1 MDNGLLVVIS
11 GPSGAGKGT
20 ICKRLKE
27 VMKELKVSVSATT
40 RQPRVGEVEGESYF
54 FMNEEEFINKI
65 NNDEFLEYAK
75 VYGNYYGTPK
85 KEVFKQ
91 LEEGNDIILEIDI
104 QGALQVKKNYPKGV
118 FIFIL
123 PPSLKILQS
132 RIEGRGTDTKD
143 VILKRMQCAYD
154 ELNYAFEYDYVVL
167 NDKVE
172 EAVEKITSIV
182 KAEKNRVIRRK
193 AIINKIREV
202 WYEKN
207 IDWWINR
214 HGG

>member
-27 VMKELKVSVSATT
+27 EMKDLKVSVSATT
-40 RQPRVGEVEGESYF
+40 RTPREGEVEGDSYF
-54 FMNEEEFINKI
+54 FLNEEQFINKI
-65 NNDEFLEYAK
+65 NNDEFLEYAQ

-91 LEEGNDIILEIDI
+91 LEDGNDIILEIDI
-104 QGALQVKKNYPKGV
+104 QGALQVKKNYRLGV

-123 PPSLKILQS
+123 PPSLNELQN
-132 RIEGRGTDTKD
+132 RIEGRGKDSKD
-143 VILKRMQCAYD
+143 VILKRMQSAYD

-167 NDKVE
+167 NDEVE
-172 EAVEKITSIV
+172 SAVKKIQCIIN
-182 KAEKNRVIRRK
+182 AEKNRAIRKK

-202 WYEKN
+202 
-207 IDWWINR
+207 
-214 HGG
+214 

>member
-20 ICKRLKE
+20 ICKMLKDK
-27 VMKELKVSVSATT
+27 MTDLKVSVSATT
-40 RQPRVGEVEGESYF
+40 RKPREGENEGESYF
-54 FMNEEEFINKI
+54 FISNDEFIKKI
-65 NNDEFLEYAK
+65 NDDEFLEYAK

-91 LEEGNDIILEIDI
+91 LKAGNDIILEIDI

-123 PPSLKILQS
+123 PPSLKELQN
-132 RIEGRGTDTKD
+132 RIEGRGTDSKE
-143 VILKRMQCAYD
+143 VILKRMKCAYD
-154 ELNYAFEYDYVVL
+154 ELDYAFEYDYVVL
-167 NDKVE
+167 NDEVE
-172 EAVEKITSIV
+172 AAVNKIKCIID
-182 KAEKNRVIRRK
+182 AEKNRAIRKK

-202 WYEKN
+202 
-207 IDWWINR
+207 
-214 HGG
+214 

>member
-20 ICKRLKE
+20 ICKKLKE
-27 VMKELKVSVSATT
+27 QMEDLKVSVSATT
-40 RQPRVGEVEGESYF
+40 RKPREGEIEGESYF
-54 FMNEEEFINKI
+54 FIEEEDFIKRI

-91 LEEGNDIILEIDI
+91 LEAGNDIILEIDI
-104 QGALQVKKNYPKGV
+104 QGALQVKKNYPRGV

-123 PPSLKILQS
+123 PPSLKELQH
-132 RIEGRGTDTKD
+132 RIEGRGTDSKEA
-143 VILKRMQCAYD
+143 ILKRMKCAYD

-167 NDKVE
+167 NDEVQT
-172 EAVEKITSIV
+172 AADKIKCIIN
-182 KAEKNRVIRRK
+182 AEKNRAIRKK

-202 WYEKN
+202 
-207 IDWWINR
+207 
-214 HGG
+214 

>member
-27 VMKELKVSVSATT
+27 ELRDLKVSVSATT
-40 RQPRVGEVEGESYF
+40 RNPREGEEEGTSYF
-54 FMNEEEFINKI
+54 FINEEDFIKKI

-91 LEEGNDIILEIDI
+91 LEDGNDIILEIDI
-104 QGALQVKKNYPKGV
+104 QGALQVKKNYPRGV

-123 PPSLKILQS
+123 PPSLSELNN
-132 RIEGRGTDTKD
+132 RIERRGTDSKE

-154 ELNYAFEYDYVVL
+154 ELNYAFEYDYVVV
-167 NDKVE
+167 NDEVE
-172 EAVEKITSIV
+172 AAVDKIKCIIY
-182 KAEKNRVIRRK
+182 AEKNRAVRKK

-202 WYEKN
+202 
-207 IDWWINR
+207 
-214 HGG
+214 

>member
-1 MDNGLLVVIS
+1 MDDGLLVVIS

-27 VMKELKVSVSATT
+27 KTENLKISVSATT
-40 RQPRVGEVEGESYF
+40 RKPREGEAEGESYF
-54 FMNEEEFINKI
+54 FIDEEDFTKKI
-65 NNDEFLEYAK
+65 NNGEFLEYAK

-85 KEVFKQ
+85 KEVLKQ

-123 PPSLKILQS
+123 PPSLKELKS
-132 RIEGRGTDTKD
+132 RIEGRGTDSKEA
-143 VILKRMQCAYD
+143 ILRRMQCAYD
-154 ELNYAFEYDYVVL
+154 ELNYAFEYDYVIL
-167 NDKVE
+167 NDEVE
-172 EAVEKITSIV
+172 SAVGKIQCII
-182 KAEKNRVIRRK
+182 KAEKNRVIRKK

-202 WYEKN
+202 
-207 IDWWINR
+207 
-214 HGG
+214 

>member
-1 MDNGLLVVIS
+1 MDSGLLVVIS

-27 VMKELKVSVSATT
+27 IMKDLKVSVSATT
-40 RQPRVGEVEGESYF
+40 RNPRNGEVDGESYF
-54 FMNEEEFINKI
+54 FLNEEDFIKKLND
-65 NNDEFLEYAK
+65 DEFLEYAK

-91 LEEGNDIILEIDI
+91 LEAGNDIILEIDI
-104 QGALQVKKNYPKGV
+104 QGALQVKKNYPLGV

-123 PPSLKILQS
+123 PPSLNELKN
-132 RIEGRGTDTKD
+132 RIEGRGTDSKE
-143 VILKRMQCAYD
+143 VILKRMQSAYD

-167 NDKVE
+167 NDEVE
-172 EAVEKITSIV
+172 SAVSKIQCIIS
-182 KAEKNRVIRRK
+182 AEKSRAIRKK

-202 WYEKN
+202 
-207 IDWWINR
+207 
-214 HGG
+214 

>member
-1 MDNGLLVVIS
+1 MDDGLLVVIS

-20 ICKRLKE
+20 ICSRLKE
-27 VMKELKVSVSATT
+27 EFKDLKVSVSATT
-40 RQPRVGEVEGESYF
+40 RKPREGEEEGISYF
-54 FMNEEEFINKI
+54 FINEEDFIKRI

-85 KEVFKQ
+85 SEVFRQ

-123 PPSLKILQS
+123 PPSLSELNK
-132 RIEGRGTDTKD
+132 RIENRGTDSKE
-143 VILKRMQCAYD
+143 VIMKRMQCAYD
-154 ELNYAFEYDYVVL
+154 ELDYAFEYDYVVV
-167 NDKVE
+167 NDEVE
-172 EAVEKITSIV
+172 TAVDKIKHIIF
-182 KAEKNRVIRRK
+182 AEKNRAVRKK

-202 WYEKN
+202 
-207 IDWWINR
+207 
-214 HGG
+214 

>member
-1 MDNGLLVVIS
+1 MNNGLLVVIS

-27 VMKELKVSVSATT
+27 EFKELQVSVSATT
-40 RQPRVGEVEGESYF
+40 RKPREGEIEGTSYF
-54 FMNEEEFINKI
+54 FVEEEDFIKKI

-85 KEVFKQ
+85 KEVFNQ
-91 LEEGNDIILEIDI
+91 LEAGNDIILEIDI

-123 PPSLKILQS
+123 PPSLSELNN
-132 RIEGRGTDTKD
+132 RIERRGTDSKE
-143 VILKRMQCAYD
+143 VIFKRMQSAYD
-154 ELNYAFEYDYVVL
+154 ELNYAFEYDYVVV
-167 NDKVE
+167 NDEVE
-172 EAVEKITSIV
+172 AAVEQIKFIIL
-182 KAEKNRVIRRK
+182 AEKNRAVRKK

-202 WYEKN
+202 
-207 IDWWINR
+207 
-214 HGG
+214 

>member
-20 ICKRLKE
+20 ICKKLKE
-27 VMKELKVSVSATT
+27 QMQDLKVSVSATT
-40 RQPRVGEVEGESYF
+40 RKPREGEVEGESYF
-54 FMNEEEFINKI
+54 FIEEEDFIKKI

-91 LEEGNDIILEIDI
+91 LEDGNDIILEIDI
-104 QGALQVKKNYPKGV
+104 QGALQVKKNYPRGV

-123 PPSLKILQS
+123 PPSLTELQN
-132 RIEGRGTDTKD
+132 RIEGRGTDSKE
-143 VILKRMQCAYD
+143 VILKRMQSAYD

-167 NDKVE
+167 NDEVQA
-172 EAVEKITSIV
+172 AVDKIKCIIN
-182 KAEKNRVIRRK
+182 AEKNRAIRKK

-202 WYEKN
+202 
-207 IDWWINR
+207 
-214 HGG
+214 